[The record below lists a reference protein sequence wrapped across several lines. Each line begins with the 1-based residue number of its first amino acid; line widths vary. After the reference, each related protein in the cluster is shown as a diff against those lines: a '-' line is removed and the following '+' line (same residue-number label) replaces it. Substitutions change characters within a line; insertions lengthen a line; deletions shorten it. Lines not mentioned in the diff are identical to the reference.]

1 MFDGECENV
10 TTFAGDELG
19 KGGHKDGN
27 VRDALFQSPGGVAIS
42 SGGEV
47 ETLNPKPQTPN
58 PKP

>member
-27 VRDALFQSPGGVAIS
+27 ARDALFQSPGGVTIS

-47 ETLNPKPQTPN
+47 ENLNPKP
-58 PKP
+58 

>member
-19 KGGHKDGN
+19 KAGHKDGN
-27 VRDALFQSPGGVAIS
+27 ARDALFQSPGGVTIS

-47 ETLNPKPQTPN
+47 ENLNPKP
-58 PKP
+58 